1 MSDKIFY
8 RIFEDLLVSF
18 FCISENEIEK
28 ILKNSNNVP
37 KERIKTINDMK
48 VIIYSNDH
56 NPPHFHVKSN
66 DLRINAK
73 FLIENGELLS
83 GEVSS
88 KDLKRIKAFYSSPK
102 TQILLN
108 KIWQKKNL

>member
-1 MSDKIFY
+1 MNSKIFY
-8 RIFEDLLVSF
+8 KIFEDLLRSYF
-18 FCISENEIEK
+18 SMSDMEIDQ
-28 ILKNSNNVP
+28 ILRYNFVP
-37 KERIKTINDMK
+37 KERITTINDMK

-83 GEVSS
+83 GEVQS
-88 KDLKRIKAFYSSPK
+88 KDLRRIKAFYLNPK
-102 TQILLN
+102 NQILLN
-108 KIWQKKNL
+108 KIWSKKN

>member
-1 MSDKIFY
+1 MSDKIVNK
-8 RIFEDLLVSF
+8 IFEDLLVSF
-18 FCISENEIEK
+18 FCLSENDIDR
-28 ILKNSNNVP
+28 ILIDRNNVP
-37 KERIKTINDMK
+37 KERIGTINDMK

-83 GEVSS
+83 GEVTT
-88 KDLKRIKAFYSSPK
+88 KDMKRIKAFYSSPK